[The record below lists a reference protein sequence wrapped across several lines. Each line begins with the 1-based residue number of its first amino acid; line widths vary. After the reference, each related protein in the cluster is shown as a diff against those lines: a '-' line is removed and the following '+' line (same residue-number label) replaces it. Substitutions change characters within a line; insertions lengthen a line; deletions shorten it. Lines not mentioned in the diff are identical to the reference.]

1 MMNCEVEEF
10 DALIE
15 SALDAGRAAA
25 RVYGDVERA
34 LADWPLIEA
43 FREGFGQEA
52 LTYERPRPPQLCVV
66 GVKPAAAHLADTG
79 S

>member
-52 LTYERPRPPQLCVV
+52 MTHERPRSPRLWAV
-66 GVKPAAAHLADTG
+66 GLKPVAAHLADTG